1 MEMKMIRDILEG
13 GPIVIAHRGDPLA
26 KPQNTRAAFVSAM
39 QYDISMIETDVNMT
53 KDGVLVVIHDQK
65 VDNTSN
71 GNGKVFDQTLS
82 ELKELDFGS
91 WMGEAFGGEKILTLD
106 EFIELT
112 REKVPSLNIEIK
124 NGPIHYPDI
133 EEKVI
138 STVKKYDMVERVIIS
153 SFDHFAL
160 KKVKEIEPKIFTAI
174 LYHGGLI
181 DEITP
186 AKNAKADALHP
197 EYTLVTKETIRTA
210 NDAGLFVNVWTVD
223 DEADMRD
230 LIDIGVNGLITNFPE
245 KAARIIKGK

>member
-39 QYDISMIETDVNMT
+39 QYDIGMIETDVNMT
-53 KDGVLVVIHDQK
+53 KDGVLVIIHDQK

-71 GNGKVFDQTLS
+71 GKGKVFDHTLS

-91 WMGEAFGGEKILTLD
+91 WMGEAFGGERILTLE

-112 REKVPSLNIEIK
+112 KDKVPSLDIEIK
-124 NGPIHYPDI
+124 NGPLHYPDI

-138 STVKKYDMVERVIIS
+138 SIVKKYDILDKVIIC

-160 KKVKEIEPKIFTAI
+160 RKVKEIEPKIFTAV

-186 AKNAKADALHP
+186 AKNANADAIHP
-197 EYTLVTKETIRTA
+197 EYTLVTKETIRAA

-223 DEADMRD
+223 DEADMRAM
-230 LIDIGVNGLITNFPE
+230 IDIGVNGIITNFPE

>member
-1 MEMKMIRDILEG
+1 MEMKMIRDILEK
-13 GPIVIAHRGDPLA
+13 GPIAIAHRGDPLA
-26 KPQNTRAAFVSAM
+26 KPQNTRSAFVSAM
-39 QYDISMIETDVNMT
+39 QYDIGMIETDVNMT
-53 KDGVLVVIHDQK
+53 KDGRLVVIHDQK

-71 GNGKVFDQTLS
+71 GTGKVFDHTLS
-82 ELKELDFGS
+82 ELEEFDFGS
-91 WMGEAFGGEKILTLD
+91 WMGEAFGGERILTLD

-133 EEKVI
+133 EEKTI
-138 STVKKYDMVERVIIS
+138 SIVKKYDMVDRVIIS

-160 KKVKEIEPKIFTAI
+160 RKIKEIEPKVLTAI

-186 AKNAKADALHP
+186 AINANADAIHP
-197 EYTLVTKETIRTA
+197 EYTLVTKETIKA
-210 NDAGLFVNVWTVD
+210 AKDAGLFVNVWTVD
-223 DEADMRD
+223 DEADMKD
-230 LIDIGVNGLITNFPE
+230 MIDIGVNGIITNFPE